1 MWKQNKDEELKEKH
15 SKKRK
20 EELMKTRSLS
30 ETKREK
36 EKDAQSAFNRW

>member
-30 ETKREK
+30 ETKKGERK
-36 EKDAQSAFNRW
+36 GCTICI